1 LVDPGESQQGIF
13 RGSIVNIEGRLGG
26 ARLWLAADRV
36 LWAAI
41 LIICMAGFGLAQN
54 TNSGDI
60 RGTVTDAS
68 GAVIPGVSVTL
79 LDVDT
84 GVTKELVTNGA
95 VLYDAVSILPGQY
108 TITVSKAGF
117 G

>member
-1 LVDPGESQQGIF
+1 LHRIPIPAIS
-13 RGSIVNIEGRLGG
+13 
-26 ARLWLAADRV
+26 AA
-36 LWAAI
+36 
-41 LIICMAGFGLAQN
+41 
-54 TNSGDI
+54 
-60 RGTVTDAS
+60 DAS